1 MINFAFKIR
10 GQHFKSTK
18 MSNIIHILKRIPSRL
33 ASPIFKE
40 PAFFLFFLILT
51 TPTLL
56 FLLFRELKEGEGLSV
71 IIRVFKDFSLAVLFS
86 YIFTSIIYLTRSRFV
101 KILFYIILLIIFA
114 INLYLRLVF
123 SLTLSPLIILL
134 VGETT
139 KGEASEFVSSY
150 MATPKAFMAY
160 FISFVVALFFIFEKR
175 INKLL
180 KKIISP
186 KIVSLSI
193 TLLLIIMLLTS
204 FTQIHIYPELFK
216 TQNTY
221 EMENWKKQY
230 DPLQKDYVTGLIYA
244 LYGPNVVTMDNT
256 LAIETTYKASKL
268 KHVRND
274 STNTPLTIVYVLGES
289 FIKHHSNIY
298 GYELCTN
305 PRMTSEI
312 ASGHMFAFTDVVSP
326 GNVTTFVAKNSF
338 CTNSISEKEYR
349 WFDYPYFP
357 MIFKS
362 AGFDVSM
369 YDNQFNYE
377 MNSNSTF
384 SLISFLFNKKI
395 QDLSYT
401 DVCSNRF
408 EYDGELIDDFFK
420 NHQLGKKDNL
430 VLFHLM
436 GQHFQAS
443 QRFPHTPQFL
453 HFTKD
458 SIKNDAPYMTVE
470 KKQDIADYDN
480 ATYYNDFAIGKIIEK
495 IRDKNAVL
503 VYFPDHG
510 EEVFDFRD
518 NSGRRGSDDKAG
530 LLKYH
535 FELPFFIWCS
545 DTYQSLHPEKM
556 NQIRTSIDKPFET
569 DNIAHVMFDLANIS
583 TPFYKPERDML
594 SPQYMIK
601 PRTVYEIYGIEL
613 LNYDEMRASKED
625 KAQ

>member
-1 MINFAFKIR
+1 
-10 GQHFKSTK
+10 
-18 MSNIIHILKRIPSRL
+18 MSKFTHTLKKIPSKIVT
-33 ASPIFKE
+33 PILKE

-56 FLLFRELKEGEGLSV
+56 LFMFRELRDGEGLSLV
-71 IIRVFKDFSLAVLFS
+71 IRVFKDFSLAVLFS
-86 YIFTSIIYLTRSRFV
+86 YIFTSIIYLTRSKFV
-101 KILFYIILLIIFA
+101 KILFYIILLVLFT

-123 SLTLSPLIILL
+123 GLTLSPLIILL
-134 VGETT
+134 IGETT
-139 KGEASEFVSSY
+139 KGEASEFVSTF
-150 MATPKAFMAY
+150 MTTPKAFTAY
-160 FISFVVALFFIFEKR
+160 FISFVVALFFMFEKR

-180 KKIISP
+180 IKLISP
-186 KIVSLSI
+186 RILRLSI
-193 TLLLIIMLLTS
+193 TLMLIIMLLTS
-204 FTQIHIYPELFK
+204 FTQVHIYPELFK
-216 TQNTY
+216 TKNTY
-221 EMENWKKQY
+221 EMENWKEQY
-230 DPLQKDYVTGLIYA
+230 DPLHKDYVTGLMYA

-268 KHVRND
+268 KHVHND
-274 STNTPLTIVYVLGES
+274 PTNTPLTIVYVLGES

-305 PRMTSEI
+305 PCMTSEI
-312 ASGHMFAFTDVVSP
+312 ASGNMFAFTDVISP

-362 AGFDVSM
+362 AGFDVFM

-395 QDLSYT
+395 QELSYT

-408 EYDGELIDDFFK
+408 EYDGDLIDDFFK
-420 NHQLGKKDNL
+420 NHQLGKKNDL

-436 GQHFQAS
+436 GQHVQAS

-458 SIKNDAPYMTVE
+458 SINNDAPYMTEE
-470 KKQDIADYDN
+470 KKQYIADYDN

-495 IRDKNAVL
+495 IRDKNAL
-503 VYFPDHG
+503 MVYFPDHG

-518 NSGRRGSDDKAG
+518 KMGRNGSDDKVN

-545 DTYQSLHPEKM
+545 DTYQSLHPEMM
-556 NQIRTSIDKPFET
+556 NQIRTCIDKPFET
-569 DNIAHVMFDLANIS
+569 DNIAHVMFDLASIS
-583 TPFYKPERDML
+583 TPFYKPERDLL
-594 SPQYMIK
+594 SPKYVIK
-601 PRTVYEIYGIEL
+601 PRTVYEVYGIEL
-613 LNYDEMRASKED
+613 LNYDEKRTRKED
-625 KAQ
+625 KAK